1 MEKGIQI
8 HTIKF
13 ESSEEDDESSEEDEN
28 SEENEEGGEG
38 KDNEDNQTDAP
49 DKKELKVPLVMVH
62 GLGGSILAFHK
73 NYRKLSASR
82 IVYGIDLPGFGL
94 SSRKVKFPCSK
105 EKYPE
110 DCNEASKLA
119 SKSEKRMIELI
130 EKWREAMGI
139 EEMIL
144 LGHSFG
150 GYISARYSLAYPD
163 RVRHLVMVDPWGV
176 FSENECSDLSVEGDE
191 WKNRGVLEKLA
202 MMISRPWHLNPLD
215 FCRAGGNAVGK

>member
-13 ESSEEDDESSEEDEN
+13 ESSEEDDESSEEDES
-28 SEENEEGGEG
+28 SEGDEEGEG
-38 KDNEDNQTDAP
+38 KENGENQTDAP
-49 DKKELKVPLVMVH
+49 DEKEPKVPLVMVH

-73 NYRKLSASR
+73 NYRKLSTSR
-82 IVYGIDLPGFGL
+82 MVYGIDLPGFGL

-105 EKYPE
+105 EKYPK
-110 DCNEASKLA
+110 DCKKALKLA

-130 EKWREAMGI
+130 EKWREAMRI

-176 FSENECSDLSVEGDE
+176 FSENECTGSSVEGDG
-191 WKNRGVLEKLA
+191 WKKRGILKKLA
-202 MMISRPWHLNPLD
+202 MMISRPWRLNPLD
-215 FCRAGGNAVGK
+215 FSRAGGNAVGK